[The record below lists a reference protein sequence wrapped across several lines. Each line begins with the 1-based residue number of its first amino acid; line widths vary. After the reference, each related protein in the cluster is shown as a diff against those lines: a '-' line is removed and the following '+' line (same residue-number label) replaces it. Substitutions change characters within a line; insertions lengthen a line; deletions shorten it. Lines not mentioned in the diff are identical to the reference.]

1 MKKLFGYARV
11 STENQNLQSQFDL
24 LTTYGVEQ
32 ENIYADIDSGAK
44 TDRKQLNLLLKMLRP
59 GDTVVF
65 HDISRIGRD
74 FKHLLEVIEFFHR
87 TQVQFKDLTNP
98 MIDTN
103 STRTPEGELIFSVF
117 GLMAQFFRKS
127 SNEKVKRGLES
138 ARKQGRFG
146 GRPKGLSKQLKA
158 KAPQVAKLY
167 TQTDMG
173 IKEISKMCQ
182 MAPNSVY
189 KCLKHEGINI
199 KLNTNRAAKNNA
211 A

>member
-1 MKKLFGYARV
+1 MEKLFGYARI
-11 STENQNLQSQFDL
+11 STEAQNLESQIDL
-24 LTTYGVEQ
+24 LTTYGVEK

-44 TDRKQLNLLLKMLRP
+44 TDRKQLSLLLKLLRP

-65 HDISRIGRD
+65 YDISRIGRD
-74 FKHLLEVIEFFHR
+74 FKHLLEVIDFFHK

-127 SNEKVKRGLES
+127 SKEKVIRGIKS
-138 ARKQGRFG
+138 ARSRGVIG
-146 GRPKGLSKQLKA
+146 GRPKGISAALKE
-158 KAPQVAKLY
+158 KAPRVGKLY
-167 TQTDMG
+167 LQTDMSN
-173 IKEISKMCQ
+173 KEICKTLGI
-182 MAPNSVY
+182 APNSLY

-199 KLNTNRAAKNNA
+199 KLNTNRSKKRTA
-211 A
+211 

>member
-1 MKKLFGYARV
+1 MEKLFGYARI
-11 STENQNLQSQFDL
+11 STEAQNLQSQIDL
-24 LTTYGVEQ
+24 IKAYGVEE

-44 TDRKQLNLLLKMLRP
+44 KDRKELNILLKMLRP

-74 FKHLLEVIEFFHR
+74 FKHLLEVIDFFHK
-87 TQVQFKDLTNP
+87 TKIQFKDLTNP
-98 MIDTN
+98 MIDTK

-127 SNEKVKRGLES
+127 SNAKVKRGLES
-138 ARKQGRFG
+138 ARKQGRYG
-146 GRPKGLSKQLKA
+146 GRPRGLSKSLKE
-158 KAPQVAKLY
+158 KAPKVAKLY
-167 TQTDMG
+167 TQTDMSN
-173 IKEISKMCQ
+173 KEICETLNI
-182 MAPNSVY
+182 APGSLY

-199 KLNTNRAAKNNA
+199 KLNTNRKRINA